1 MDEFYA
7 SRNRKNRRKTDFRK
21 EIDSMKNK
29 EGLNVLKKEV
39 GTMNRKLTELTEDEL
54 ELVSGASGTGIG
66 SGRESGGKIVIRSGT
81 VTAGGSG
88 NAPSIGGGY
97 ADTMNIIGS
106 RSARMNPSFELPVGH
121 KRGAGISE

>member
-1 MDEFYA
+1 
-7 SRNRKNRRKTDFRK
+7 
-21 EIDSMKNK
+21 MKNK

-39 GTMNRKLTELTEDEL
+39 GTMNRKLTELTDNEL

-106 RSARMNPSFELPVGH
+106 RSACMNPSFELPVGH